1 MSSIRLTVKQRSEA
15 GENAT
20 EVILNEAAITL
31 GRDKTCQVVLAQQ
44 AVSRTHAR
52 ITRDGPLFFIE
63 DLGSAYGTTING
75 QKLPRGEKRLLRN
88 GDIIAIAQFDVVFD
102 RVAEKPA
109 QDSPDKTSFVARQ
122 VVKDVMRGLG
132 SGEGPCFRVMNGPK
146 EGQRFEIADAQ
157 ELVVGRDETADII
170 LKDDLISR
178 RHAKIRRDW
187 AGTHVE
193 DLESRNGIKVNKK
206 KVGRKT
212 LKDRDEVEIGGVRLL
227 YLDPTEVRETPVVLP
242 SEEMK
247 IEPTSNSIEEEE
259 QPAEESA
266 APEDSRAE
274 GSNADA
280 GDDRSA
286 AEDSAAAEGSEV
298 GGISGVGDP
307 GSMSGGDLNG
317 EGSGIEDAPDDD
329 EAGEQS
335 AASRIRSK
343 LPALGVQDRS
353 QLVPLIVMGVFG
365 VCALVLVLALLLG
378 A

>member
-15 GENAT
+15 GDNAT
-20 EVILNEAAITL
+20 EVILNEAAVTL

-75 QKLPRGEKRLLRN
+75 QKLPKGEKRLLRN
-88 GDIIAIAQFDVVFD
+88 GDVIAIAQFDVVFD

-146 EGQRFEIADAQ
+146 EGQRFEIGDAQ

-187 AGTHVE
+187 SGTHVE

-247 IEPTSNSIEEEE
+247 IEPTSNSIEEEPA
-259 QPAEESA
+259 QAEESA
-266 APEDSRAE
+266 APEDSSQAE
-274 GSNADA
+274 EAPADEA
-280 GDDRSA
+280 SGAASGVDDS
-286 AEDSAAAEGSEV
+286 S
-298 GGISGVGDP
+298 GGASGMSGVGDP
-307 GSMSGGDLNG
+307 GSIEMSGEVDASEG
-317 EGSGIEDAPDDD
+317 EASPPEDED
-329 EAGEQS
+329 AGEQS
-335 AASRIRSK
+335 AAAKFRSK
-343 LPALGVQDRS
+343 LPSLGMQDKT

-365 VCALVLVLALLLG
+365 LSALALVLALLFG